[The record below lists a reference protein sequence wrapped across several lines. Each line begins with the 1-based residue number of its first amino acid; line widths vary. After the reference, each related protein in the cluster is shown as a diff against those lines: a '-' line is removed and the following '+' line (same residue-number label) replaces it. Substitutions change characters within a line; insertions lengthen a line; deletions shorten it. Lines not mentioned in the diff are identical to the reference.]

1 MMEFQSPLVV
11 KMHKNGARESVR
23 ESRLAWDPLDT
34 SYIPIE
40 EREVDEENE
49 LKPQTG
55 NVVHR
60 PELDQDISR
69 PKGKWPSFLSLP
81 SFAFVLAAATCFALT
96 GVLSTVD
103 TSGMNVHSDSSD
115 DYSKTAAIDCSRLQ
129 TTGVANLWTHSQLG
143 NPGSFDYYNDTH
155 GNVSHFE
162 ETFMLDIKTPPSM
175 T

>member
-1 MMEFQSPLVV
+1 MEFQSPLVV
-11 KMHKNGARESVR
+11 NMHKNGARESVR
-23 ESRLAWDPLDT
+23 ESRLTWDPLDT
-34 SYIPIE
+34 SYIPID

-60 PELDQDISR
+60 PKLDQDISR
-69 PKGKWPSFLSLP
+69 PKGKWSLLLSLP
-81 SFAFVLAAATCFALT
+81 SFTFVFAAATCFALT

-103 TSGMNVHSDSSD
+103 TSGVNVHSDSSF

-129 TTGVANLWTHSQLG
+129 TTGVANLWTHSQLD
-143 NPGSFDYYNDTH
+143 NPGAFDYYNYH
-155 GNVSHFE
+155 LGNVSHFE